1 MHRWVAATEADAPP
15 KSVRGTVATP
25 WLTLDAVDDVAVM
38 TKAWSDDDMVGELY
52 VERRSDGLRLN
63 ANAVARNQNNKVNR
77 RAHTLL
83 TDPDD
88 SYRFILI
95 PSDDRSWPVEDLE
108 IAHERSLR
116 FAKPGGR
123 SILDLRS
130 MQQRSASGELSV
142 YPNPAADRLTI
153 VVNLQ
158 DVDSQRNSIV
168 RLTTMDGRLVL
179 EHSCL
184 ITDVL
189 HLDVNSV
196 AAGIYVLS
204 VAGNVGTTITQKVSI
219 VR

>member
-1 MHRWVAATEADAPP
+1 
-15 KSVRGTVATP
+15 
-25 WLTLDAVDDVAVM
+25 
-38 TKAWSDDDMVGELY
+38 MVGELY

-142 YPNPAADRLTI
+142 HPNPAGDRLHV
-153 VVNLQ
+153 VVNMNTGATVNDEARSHQ
-158 DVDSQRNSIV
+158 PSTIV
-168 RLTTMDGRLVL
+168 RLMALDGRIVIERRCFL
-179 EHSCL
+179 
-184 ITDVL
+184 TDVL
-189 HLDVNSV
+189 QLDLNGL
-196 AAGIYVLS
+196 AAGVYVLS
-204 VAGNVGTTITQKVSI
+204 AIGQDGRSYTQHVSV